1 MTLAQKKSRE
11 KRIRRN
17 MADGMAGTIK
27 TLLEFQ
33 GVPESA
39 ANLTKLI
46 LQSRQRLPFGS
57 PT

>member
-1 MTLAQKKSRE
+1 
-11 KRIRRN
+11 